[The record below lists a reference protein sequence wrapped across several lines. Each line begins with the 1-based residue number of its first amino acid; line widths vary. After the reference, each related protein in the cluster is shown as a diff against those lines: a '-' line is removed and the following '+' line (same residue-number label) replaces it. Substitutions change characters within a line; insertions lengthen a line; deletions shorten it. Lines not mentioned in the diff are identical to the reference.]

1 MQDIRK
7 MAEDLRDKS
16 EKIRLLQKNTPK
28 YIARAWEKMTDA
40 NFSAQGF
47 VENGTARPRWK
58 KRKYETVKSSGKR
71 ILFDKGN
78 LRNSIKFQALAD
90 RVRAGVDISKVPYA
104 KVHNE
109 GGRLTQYVK
118 AHTRKHW
125 KTGKRYQV
133 RSFSRKLNMP
143 QRKFLG
149 YSPDILKVTEKN
161 LRYEFDKIFKD

>member
-1 MQDIRK
+1 MKDIRDL
-7 MAEDLRDKS
+7 AEDLRDRS
-16 EKIRLLQKNTPK
+16 DKIHQLQKKIPK
-28 YIARAWEKMTDA
+28 YIAASAEKMKDA
-40 NFSAQGF
+40 NFSAEGF
-47 VENGTARPRWK
+47 VENGSARPRWK
-58 KRKYETVKSSGKR
+58 KRKQETRLTRGRR
-71 ILFDKGN
+71 ILYGTGN
-78 LRNSIKFQALAD
+78 LQNNVKAKALSD
-90 RVRAGVDISKVPYA
+90 RVNVGIDLSKVPYA

-109 GGRLTQYVK
+109 GGGLTKYVK